1 MSTQN
6 WRLNTDAAPNELC
19 AGVWSETLAQL
30 MLRFEPHPQSPSRIN
45 GSGWICTSTLD
56 SSYAELRASAQ
67 TICPDREGVRRL
79 VMHGGQ
85 AVLVMQVLSGKAE
98 ISTAEGSVCIENDDT
113 LVLDPSQEW
122 GIDFKSD
129 FHALFIC
136 LKGVSILLRLL
147 RSIPDGYIRIRKESG
162 VTTAIHSLTRSIT
175 GALDTMQSEEL
186 SQIELALESLL
197 LANLAQH
204 RGPKVIE
211 GKIPDRTSATQLS
224 NLKRICRAIELKL
237 SDPLFSLQD
246 LTEKERVSSRYV
258 QKLFLGIGTNFTEYI
273 RKRRLERCR
282 LDLADPA
289 LRHMT
294 ILEISS
300 RWGFSDSANFSRAFS
315 REYQVTPREFRALPD
330 LARSRNHR
338 GSPLIAK
345 TTQQDDPVERSDD
358 MAFFSAIIEPT
369 LAPVFRKSP
378 IETAIHHHLPA
389 TRKTIHWGFFSKA
402 LKPVLTVESGDFLTI
417 DTLTQHAY
425 DDYDLMIKGD
435 PDAESVFQWDA
446 HGKSINRRGAG
457 PLDGSV
463 YGRGPGE
470 GFGVHICTGP
480 VAVRDAQPGD
490 ILEVRILDVELRP
503 CPSAPDKSYG
513 SNAATWWGY
522 QYHDLITPPKHRE
535 VVTVYEIEATG
546 YEKFARAVYSFRWTP
561 QTDPAGVRHE
571 RIDYPGIPVDHSTI
585 EKNHDVLRNVR
596 IPVRPH
602 FGVLAIAPEL
612 EGNIDSIPPGAF
624 GGNIDNWRAS
634 AGASVFLPVQVAG
647 ALFSVGDPHASQ
659 GDGEVC
665 GTAIECSLSGKFQ
678 LLLHRKSEASTLS
691 ALDFPYIETPEEW
704 VILGFS
710 YSNYLNE
717 LGPTAQSEIYKK
729 STLDMA
735 MRDAFRKTRKFLM
748 VARGLSEDEA
758 ISLMSVAIDFG
769 LTQIVNG
776 NIGIHAIIRKS
787 LFITPDSSEGEMHG
801 QF

>member
-1 MSTQN
+1 MPTQT
-6 WRLNTDAAPNELC
+6 WRLNTDAAPNELRVE
-19 AGVWSETLAQL
+19 VWTETLAQL
-30 MLRFEPHPQSPSRIN
+30 MLRFEPHQQSSCRIN
-45 GSGWICTSTLD
+45 GTGWVCNSTLE
-56 SSYAELRASAQ
+56 STYAELRASAQ
-67 TICPDREGVRRL
+67 TIFPDGEQVFGHIT
-79 VMHGGQ
+79 HGGQ

-98 ISTAEGSVCIENDDT
+98 ISTGADSTCIDNEDT
-113 LVLDPSQEW
+113 LVLDPSQNW
-122 GIDFKSD
+122 SIDFKGD

-147 RSIPDGYIRIRKESG
+147 RSMPDGYIQIRKESG
-162 VTTAIHSLTRSIT
+162 VATAIHSLTRSIT
-175 GALDTMQSEEL
+175 GSLDTMQSEEL
-186 SQIELALESLL
+186 SQIEVALESLL

-204 RGPKVIE
+204 RGPKVVE
-211 GKIPDRTSATQLS
+211 GKLPNRTSSTQLS
-224 NLKRICRAIELKL
+224 NLKRICRAIELQL
-237 SDPLFSLQD
+237 SEPLFSLQD
-246 LTEKERVSSRYV
+246 LVEKERVSARYV
-258 QKLFLGIGTNFTEYI
+258 QKLFLGIGTNFTEYL

-289 LRHMT
+289 LKHMT
-294 ILEISS
+294 ILEICN
-300 RWGFSDSANFSRAFS
+300 RWGFTDSANFSRAFS
-315 REYQVTPREFRALPD
+315 REYHVTPREFRTLPD
-330 LARSRNHR
+330 LARGRNHR
-338 GSPLIAK
+338 GSPLAPK
-345 TTQQDDPVERSDD
+345 SALKDDPIETTDD
-358 MAFFSAIIEPT
+358 IDFFSAIIEPV
-369 LAPVFRKSP
+369 LAPTFQIPSF
-378 IETAIHHHLPA
+378 ETGTHHHLTA
-389 TRKTIHWGFFSKA
+389 SRKNIHWGFFSKT
-402 LKPVLTVESGDFLTI
+402 LKPILIIESGDFLTI

-435 PDAESVFQWDA
+435 PDAESVFHWDA
-446 HGKSINRRGAG
+446 HSKTVNRRGAG

-480 VAVRDAQPGD
+480 IAVRDAQPGD

-522 QYHDLITPPKHRE
+522 HYHDLITPPKHRE

-546 YEKFARAVYSFRWTP
+546 YEKFARAVYAFRWTP

-571 RIDYPGIPVDHSTI
+571 RIDYPGIPVDHATI

-602 FGVLAIAPEL
+602 FGVLAIAPDL

-659 GDGEVC
+659 GDGEIC
-665 GTAIECSLSGKFQ
+665 GTAIECSLTGKFQ
-678 LLLHRKSEASTLS
+678 LLLHQKAKAPASC
-691 ALDFPYIETPEEW
+691 ALDFPYIETAEEW

-710 YSNYLNE
+710 YPNYLSE

-787 LFITPDSSEGEMHG
+787 LFVSSHSNEGEGHG
-801 QF
+801 EL

>member
-6 WRLNTDAAPNELC
+6 WRLNTDAAPNELR

-30 MLRFEPHPQSPSRIN
+30 MLRFDPHPQSPSRI
-45 GSGWICTSTLD
+45 SGTGWVCNSTLE
-56 SSYAELRASAQ
+56 STYAELRASAQ
-67 TICPDREGVRRL
+67 TLRPDWEKVSGHIT
-79 VMHGGQ
+79 HGGQ
-85 AVLVMQVLSGKAE
+85 AVLVMQVMSGKAE
-98 ISTAEGSVCIENDDT
+98 IGTGAGSVCIENEDT

-122 GIDFKSD
+122 SIDFKSD

-147 RSIPDGYIRIRKESG
+147 RSIPDGYIQIRKESG

-175 GALDTMQSEEL
+175 GSLDTMQSEEL
-186 SQIELALESLL
+186 SQIEVALESLL

-211 GKIPDRTSATQLS
+211 GKIPNRTSSTQLN
-224 NLKRICRAIELKL
+224 NLKRICRAIELQL
-237 SDPLFSLQD
+237 SEPLFSLQD
-246 LTEKERVSSRYV
+246 LVDKEKVSSRYV
-258 QKLFLGIGTNFTEYI
+258 QKLFLGIGTNFTEYL

-282 LDLADPA
+282 LDLADPS
-289 LRHMT
+289 LKHMT
-294 ILEISS
+294 ILEICN
-300 RWGFSDSANFSRAFS
+300 RWGFTDSANFSRAFS
-315 REYQVTPREFRALPD
+315 REYHVTPREFRTLPD
-330 LARSRNHR
+330 LVRGQSHR
-338 GSPLIAK
+338 GSPLAAK
-345 TTQQDDPVERSDD
+345 PCLQDDPIVADD
-358 MAFFSAIIEPT
+358 MEFFSAIVEPT
-369 LAPVFRKSP
+369 LAPVPKNASF
-378 IETAIHHHLPA
+378 ETGTYHYLAA
-389 TRKTIHWGFFSKA
+389 NRKTIHWGYFSKT

-417 DTLTQHAY
+417 DTITQHAY
-425 DDYDLMIKGD
+425 DDYELMIKGD
-435 PDAESVFQWDA
+435 TDAESIFHWDA
-446 HGKSINRRGAG
+446 AGKAVNRRGAG
-457 PLDGSV
+457 PLDSSV

-480 VAVRDAQPGD
+480 IAVQNAQPGD

-522 QYHDLITPPKHRE
+522 HYHDLITPPKHRE

-546 YEKFARAVYSFRWTP
+546 YERFARAVYAFRWTP

-585 EKNHDVLRNVR
+585 EKNYDVLRNVR

-602 FGVLAIAPEL
+602 FGVLAIAPDL

-659 GDGEVC
+659 GDGEIC
-665 GTAIECSLSGKFQ
+665 GTAIECSLTGKFQ
-678 LLLHRKSEASTLS
+678 LLLHKKPGAATTC
-691 ALDFPYIETPEEW
+691 AIDFPYIETPEAW

-710 YSNYLNE
+710 YPNYLSE

-776 NIGIHAIIRKS
+776 NIGIHAIIKKS
-787 LFITPDSSEGEMHG
+787 LFIPSHSNEGERHG
-801 QF
+801 EL